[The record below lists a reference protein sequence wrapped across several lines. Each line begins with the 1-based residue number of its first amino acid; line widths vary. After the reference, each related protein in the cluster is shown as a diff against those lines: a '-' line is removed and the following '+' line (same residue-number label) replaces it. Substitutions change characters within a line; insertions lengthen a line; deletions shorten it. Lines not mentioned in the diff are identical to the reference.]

1 MRSVTTLPSAIATTL
16 AVGVVCLLPACV
28 ASEDEGGGKLPIYPT
43 GDAGTGGQS
52 TGGTA
57 PPSGGGHGGPDA
69 QVFAPFEPPIALVV
83 ATYNVENL
91 FDLTD
96 DPDHDEGE
104 FTPGTGTWNA
114 ARLADRLGRMARVF
128 ADLGADVV
136 SVNEVEN
143 EAILGQ
149 LRDAI
154 VDAGGP
160 RYSYLAVA
168 NSRDP
173 RGIKPAVLSR
183 YPITRSLGRPINR
196 AHDCLATENRQPI
209 TLDGSDPEARPI
221 FQVEINVDADP
232 DADLVLLANH
242 WKAKGRTSYPCDDDE
257 HRLRS
262 GLHLRDLIL
271 QLQTE
276 SPDRDFVALGDFNT
290 FEFEAP
296 LADGVEAELDFDA
309 PAALYNAWGD
319 AGVIA
324 GRQTNDNR
332 WNSID
337 NSSYQFDGDW
347 TRLDHIVLSAS
358 LLTGAHG
365 WRLERGSV
373 SSFHAPYMISNGR
386 PDSWDGRDG
395 SGYSD
400 HLPVRLRLVR

>member
-1 MRSVTTLPSAIATTL
+1 MLPRMLGGAAL
-16 AVGVVCLLPACV
+16 VLGACV
-28 ASEDEGGGKLPIYPT
+28 AAEDESGGRLPVYPT
-43 GDAGTGGQS
+43 GDAG
-52 TGGTA
+52 
-57 PPSGGGHGGPDA
+57 SGGASSPGGGVVPVGGAAGGPDA
-69 QVFAPFEPPIALVV
+69 QVFEPFTPPEALVI

-91 FDLTD
+91 FDLVD
-96 DPDHDEGE
+96 EPNRDEGE
-104 FTPGTGTWNA
+104 FTPGSASWNA

-128 ADLGADVV
+128 ADLDADVV

-143 EAILGQ
+143 EAILAQ

-154 VDAGGP
+154 VDVGGP
-160 RYSYLAVA
+160 RYPYLAVA

-183 YPITRSLGRPINR
+183 YPITRALGRPINR

-209 TLDGSDPEARPI
+209 TLDGSEPEARPI
-221 FQVEINVDADP
+221 FQIEINVDAEP

-262 GLHLRDLIL
+262 GLQLRDLIL

-276 SPDRDFVALGDFNT
+276 TPDRDYIALGDFNT
-290 FEFEAP
+290 FEFEPP
-296 LADGVEAELDFDA
+296 LAEGVQAELDFDA
-309 PAALYNAWGD
+309 PAAIYNAWGD

-324 GRQTNDNR
+324 GRSTNDNR
-332 WNSID
+332 WNTID

-347 TRLDHIVLSAS
+347 TRLDHILLTAS
-358 LLTGAHG
+358 LLTGSHG

-373 SSFHAPYMISNGR
+373 GSFHSEYLIDGGR